1 MININYDELLESF
14 SVASYV
20 YNELGNGTLQSLPIE
35 VFSKLDKAVSRAII
49 VGILAA
55 KWDVKDLSVEELD
68 EITSTLFNKLLET

>member
-1 MININYDELLESF
+1 MKIDYDKLLESF
-14 SVASYV
+14 SVASFV

-55 KWDVKDLSVEELD
+55 KWDVKDLSTEQLD
-68 EITSTLFNKLLET
+68 EITNTLFNKLLET

>member
-1 MININYDELLESF
+1 MKIDYDELLESF
-14 SVASYV
+14 SVASFV

-55 KWDVKDLSVEELD
+55 KWDVKDLSTEQLD
-68 EITSTLFNKLLET
+68 EITNTLFNKLLET